1 MEMDSE
7 DLLSGDQEGGDQDV
21 TGLDVDQLLGEEDH
35 TMEEGRGEDALAE
48 NVSQVSTEKSAEN
61 NVEQDQTEVDTD
73 NAQTE
78 QCMEEENQ
86 GPYFRDHHHVCS
98 YPYNSLYYT
107 VVFKAW
113 QMAVSLKSSKIFSF
127 CISNLVFFFRIF
139 EAEVTSEVGVVT
151 SEEGFS
157 PE

>member
-98 YPYNSLYYT
+98 YP
-107 VVFKAW
+107 
-113 QMAVSLKSSKIFSF
+113 
-127 CISNLVFFFRIF
+127 
-139 EAEVTSEVGVVT
+139 
-151 SEEGFS
+151 
-157 PE
+157 

>member
-113 QMAVSLKSSKIFSF
+113 QYHLNQAKSSVSVFQIWFSF
-127 CISNLVFFFRIF
+127 
-139 EAEVTSEVGVVT
+139 SE
-151 SEEGFS
+151 FS
-157 PE
+157 RPR

>member
-113 QMAVSLKSSKIFSF
+113 QYNLNQAKSSVSVFQIWYSFS
-127 CISNLVFFFRIF
+127 
-139 EAEVTSEVGVVT
+139 E
-151 SEEGFS
+151 FS
-157 PE
+157 RPR

>member
-113 QMAVSLKSSKIFSF
+113 QYHLYQSKSSVSVFQIWFSF
-127 CISNLVFFFRIF
+127 
-139 EAEVTSEVGVVT
+139 SE
-151 SEEGFS
+151 FS
-157 PE
+157 RPR

>member
-113 QMAVSLKSSKIFSF
+113 QHLLNQAKSSVSVFQIWYSFS
-127 CISNLVFFFRIF
+127 
-139 EAEVTSEVGVVT
+139 E
-151 SEEGFS
+151 FS
-157 PE
+157 RPR